1 MKPLA
6 KEYRKNGYDY
16 KLVRR
21 TAYAAMFS
29 QHDED
34 GRFVSYEV
42 GRVKSDNGGTFAGL
56 TIEPGERFWSNED
69 FGVIAKTTASEV
81 QAEIYF
87 NQFHEAGVEVA
98 NNTPAK

>member
-6 KEYRKNGYDY
+6 TEYRKNGYNY

-29 QHDED
+29 QHNDE
-34 GRFVSYEV
+34 GKLVSYEV
-42 GRVKSDNGGTFAGL
+42 GRVKSDNGGTFAGV

-69 FGVIAKTTASEV
+69 FGVIAKTTPSREMAD
-81 QAEIYF
+81 IYF
-87 NQFHEAGVEVA
+87 REFDIAGVEAA
-98 NNTPAK
+98 NKVNA

>member
-6 KEYRKNGYDY
+6 NKYRRNGYNY

-29 QHDED
+29 QHDDD
-34 GRFVSYEV
+34 GSFVSYEV
-42 GRVKSDNGGTFAGL
+42 GRVKSDNGGTFAGV

-69 FGVIAKTTASEV
+69 FGVIAKTTPSQV
-81 QAEIYF
+81 FAEIYF
-87 NQFHEAGVEVA
+87 NTFHEAGVEAA
-98 NNTPAK
+98 NNKAQ